1 MSRFVLLTVSGL
13 ADGAI
18 YALIALGFVLIYKA
32 TGIINFAQGDLVTLG
47 AYVALWA
54 YQDLELTLATAA
66 LIAVLVLAGVG
77 ALLELVAAAPLRGRS
92 VHVMV
97 IATLGAALVIRSVV
111 IRWQG
116 TVPQRLPGFFGYRT
130 VEILGSRI
138 PLQYLLIIAGSV
150 VTLSLVALVLRSTGF
165 GRQVRALATDR
176 DTAKLQGIRVDL
188 LSVAAFAL
196 ASALAAVAAVL
207 VAPTQQLTPTFG
219 FGPMLFAFAAAIL
232 GGFGRISGV
241 ALAAVILGVLQQW
254 GAGYIAPGLREV
266 YPFLLML
273 GILAVR
279 PKGLMAEEV
288 GQRV

>member
-18 YALIALGFVLIYKA
+18 YALIAIGFVLIYKA
-32 TGIINFAQGDLVTLG
+32 TGIISFAQGDLVTLG

-54 YQDLELTLATAA
+54 YNDMGLTLSTAA
-66 LIAVLVLAGVG
+66 IIAIVALAVVG
-77 ALLELVAAAPLRGRS
+77 AVLELVAAAPLRGRS

-97 IATLGAALVIRSVV
+97 IATLGAALVIRSLV

-116 TVPQRLPGFFGYRT
+116 TTPQRLPGFFGYRT
-130 VEILGSRI
+130 VELWGARI
-138 PLQYLLIIAGSV
+138 PVQQLLIIGGSAL
-150 VTLSLVALVLRSTGF
+150 TLLLMALLLQRTGF

-176 DTAKLQGIRVDL
+176 ETAMLQGIRVDV
-188 LSVAAFAL
+188 LSMAAFAL

-232 GGFGRISGV
+232 GGFGRIGGV
-241 ALAAVILGVLQQW
+241 AIAAVILGVLQQW
-254 GAGYIAPGLREV
+254 GAGYIDPGWREV
-266 YPFLLML
+266 YPFVLML
-273 GILAVR
+273 LILAAR
-279 PKGLMAEEV
+279 PKGLLPEEV

>member
-1 MSRFVLLTVSGL
+1 MSRFILLTVSGL

-47 AYVALWA
+47 AYVGLWA
-54 YQDLELTLATAA
+54 HKDLGVSLVVATLVA
-66 LIAVLVLAGVG
+66 IVVLAVVG
-77 ALLELVAAAPLRGRS
+77 AVLELVTAAPLRGRS

-97 IATLGAALVIRSVV
+97 IATLGAALVVRSVV

-116 TVPQRLPGFFGYRT
+116 TRPKRLPGYFGYKT
-130 VEILGSRI
+130 VEIFGAKI
-138 PLQYLLIIAGSV
+138 PAQDLVIIGGFIVAIAGVGFLLQRTS
-150 VTLSLVALVLRSTGF
+150 F

-188 LSVAAFAL
+188 LSLVAFAL
-196 ASALAAVAAVL
+196 AAALAALAGVL

-232 GGFGRISGV
+232 GGFGRVTGV
-241 ALAAVILGVLQQW
+241 AVAAIMLGVLQQW
-254 GAGYIAPGLREV
+254 ATGYIDPGWREI
-266 YPFLLML
+266 YPFILML
-273 GILAVR
+273 AILAIK
-279 PKGLMAEEV
+279 PKGLFAEEV